1 MTVPLRAALYL
12 RVSTARQA
20 EHDVSIPD
28 QKRQGEAY
36 CQSRGYQLVET
47 YVEPGASATNDR
59 RPEFQRMIEAGTSK
73 PAPFDVVIVHS
84 FSRFFRDHFELEFYV
99 RKLAKNGVRL
109 VSITQEMG
117 DDPMHVMMRQIMA
130 LFDEYQSKE
139 NAKHV
144 LRALKENARQG
155 FWNGS
160 LPPIGYRVV
169 AAEQRGA
176 KVKKKLEIDPLHA
189 ETVRLIY
196 RLALE
201 GNGTS
206 GPMGVKNITAH
217 LNRQRIFTRDGG
229 RWGIGQVH
237 RILTRAT
244 YVGRHEFNKRAKS
257 KELKPVSEVI
267 AVAVPPL
274 IDQATF
280 DAVQAHL
287 RARNPKV
294 TPARVVSGPTLL
306 TGICF
311 CADCGGAMT
320 LRTGKGGRY
329 RYYTCSI
336 KARQGETG
344 CKGRSIPMEKLDNL
358 VVGHIEDRLLQ
369 PERLEEVLASVLD
382 RRQERTERRRE
393 HIAELNK
400 QAAET
405 DLRLKRLYDAIE
417 TGVADLDDPAL
428 KERIVG
434 LKAIRDQAQADA
446 DRAQATAESAGQQ
459 AITPAMVQKFAQT
472 ARERIRTDGGSYRRE
487 HLRALA
493 QRVEVAE
500 KEVRIMG
507 SKGDLLRTL
516 AAASGVR
523 PATPGVRSSVL
534 NWRRGWDSN
543 PRYAHTHNGFR
554 DRPDRPLWH
563 LSKRKRRR
571 AYSHPPATPQPPH
584 AASLDTANPPAVTT
598 PTRAREP
605 RRGAWPCLRARLPG
619 RAAALTKRIGRT
631 QRSRSTLC
639 SQSSAPAESSIA
651 SRQTPS

>member
-1 MTVPLRAALYL
+1 MTVPLRAVLYL

-28 QKRQGEAY
+28 QRRQGEGY
-36 CQSRGYQLVET
+36 CTSRGYRLVET

-59 RPEFQRMIEAGTSK
+59 RPEFQRMIEAGISK
-73 PAPFDVVIVHS
+73 PAPFDVVVVHS

-99 RKLAKNGVRL
+99 RKLARNGIKL

-189 ETVRLIY
+189 DTVRLIY

-201 GNGTS
+201 GDGTS
-206 GPMGVKNITAH
+206 GPMGVKNIVIH
-217 LNRQRIFTRDGG
+217 LNGRRIFTRDGG

-237 RILTRAT
+237 RILTRTT
-244 YVGRHEFNKRAKS
+244 YIGRHEFNKRSKT
-257 KELKPVSEVI
+257 KELKPVGEIVP
-267 AVAVPPL
+267 VEVPPL
-274 IDQATF
+274 IDRATF

-287 RARNPKV
+287 RSRNPKV

-311 CADCGGAMT
+311 CATCAGAMT
-320 LRTGKGGRY
+320 LRTGKSNRY

-336 KARQGETG
+336 RARQGDTG
-344 CKGRSIPMEKLDNL
+344 CTGRSVPMDKLDTL
-358 VVGHIEDRLLQ
+358 VAGHIEHRLLT
-369 PERLEEVLASVLD
+369 PERLEEVLATVLD

-400 QAAET
+400 RAAEA

-417 TGVADLDDPAL
+417 TGVADLNEPGL
-428 KERIVG
+428 KERLAG
-434 LKAIRDQAQADA
+434 LKAIRDQSQADA
-446 DRAQATAESAGQQ
+446 MRAQAMLDSSAQQ
-459 AITPAMVQKFAQT
+459 PITTTVLRKFAAT
-472 ARERIRTDGGSYRRE
+472 ARKRMRVEGGGYRRD

-493 QRVEVAE
+493 QRVEVDDR
-500 KEVRIMG
+500 EVRIMG
-507 SKGDLLRTL
+507 SKSDLLRTL
-516 AAASGVR
+516 AAISGVKS
-523 PATPGVRSSVL
+523 ATGGVRSSVL
-534 NWRRGWDSN
+534 DWRSRRDSN
-543 PRYAHTHNGFR
+543 PR
-554 DRPDRPLWH
+554 
-563 LSKRKRRR
+563 
-571 AYSHPPATPQPPH
+571 
-584 AASLDTANPPAVTT
+584 
-598 PTRAREP
+598 
-605 RRGAWPCLRARLPG
+605 
-619 RAAALTKRIGRT
+619 
-631 QRSRSTLC
+631 
-639 SQSSAPAESSIA
+639 
-651 SRQTPS
+651 

>member
-28 QKRQGEAY
+28 QRRQGENY
-36 CQSRGYQLVET
+36 CTSRGYRLVET

-59 RPEFQRMIEAGTSK
+59 RPEFQRMIEAGTAK
-73 PAPFDVVIVHS
+73 PAPFDVVVVHS

-99 RKLAKNGVRL
+99 RKLARNGVKL

-189 ETVRLIY
+189 DTVRLIY

-201 GNGTS
+201 GDGTS
-206 GPMGVKNITAH
+206 GPIGVKNIASY
-217 LNRQRIFTRDGG
+217 LNTRRIFTRDGG

-237 RILTRAT
+237 RILTRPT
-244 YVGRHEFNKRAKS
+244 YIGRHEFNKRSKS
-257 KELKPVSEVI
+257 KELKPVGEIVP
-267 AVAVPPL
+267 VEVPPL

-287 RARNPKV
+287 RSRNPKV

-311 CADCGGAMT
+311 CATCAGAMT
-320 LRTGKGGRY
+320 LRTGKSNRY

-336 KARQGETG
+336 RARQGDTG
-344 CKGRSIPMEKLDNL
+344 CTGRSVPMDKLDNL
-358 VVGHIEDRLLQ
+358 VAGHIEHRLLT

-382 RRQERTERRRE
+382 RRQERSERRRQ

-400 QAAET
+400 RATEA

-417 TGVADLDDPAL
+417 IGVADLNEPGL
-428 KERIVG
+428 KERVAG
-434 LKAIRDQAQADA
+434 LKAIRDQSQADA
-446 DRAQATAESAGQQ
+446 LRAQAMSDSAAQQ
-459 AITPAMVQKFAQT
+459 PITTTVLRKFAAT
-472 ARERIRTDGGSYRRE
+472 ARKRMRVEGGGYRRD

-493 QRVEVAE
+493 QRVEVADR
-500 KEVRIMG
+500 EVRIMG
-507 SKGDLLRTL
+507 SKSDLLRTL
-516 AAASGVR
+516 AAISGVKS
-523 PATPGVRSSVL
+523 ATGGVRSSVL
-534 NWRRGWDSN
+534 DWRSRRDSN
-543 PRYAHTHNGFR
+543 PR
-554 DRPDRPLWH
+554 
-563 LSKRKRRR
+563 
-571 AYSHPPATPQPPH
+571 
-584 AASLDTANPPAVTT
+584 
-598 PTRAREP
+598 
-605 RRGAWPCLRARLPG
+605 
-619 RAAALTKRIGRT
+619 
-631 QRSRSTLC
+631 
-639 SQSSAPAESSIA
+639 
-651 SRQTPS
+651 

>member
-28 QKRQGEAY
+28 QKRQGESY
-36 CQSRGYQLVET
+36 CQSRGYQLAET

-99 RKLAKNGVRL
+99 RRLAKNGVRL

-189 ETVRLIY
+189 GTVRLIY

-201 GNGTS
+201 GDGIS

-244 YVGRHEFNKRAKS
+244 YIGRHEFNKRSKS

-344 CKGRSIPMEKLDNL
+344 CKGRSIPMQKLDNL
-358 VVGHIEDRLLQ
+358 VAGHIEDRLLQ

-400 QAAET
+400 RAAET

-417 TGVADLDDPAL
+417 SGVADLDDPAL

-446 DRAQATAESAGQQ
+446 DRAQAMAESAGQQ

-472 ARERIRTDGGSYRRE
+472 ARERIRITGGGYRRE

-493 QRVEVAE
+493 QRVEVAD

-516 AAASGVR
+516 ATSSGVKS
-523 PATPGVRSSVL
+523 ATPGVRSSVPS
-534 NWRRGWDSN
+534 WRKGWDSN
-543 PRYAHTHNGFR
+543 PRRACTLGGFQ
-554 DRPDRPLWH
+554 DRCLKPLG
-563 LSKRKRRR
+563 
-571 AYSHPPATPQPPH
+571 HP
-584 AASLDTANPPAVTT
+584 SL
-598 PTRAREP
+598 P
-605 RRGAWPCLRARLPG
+605 RLVP
-619 RAAALTKRIGRT
+619 
-631 QRSRSTLC
+631 
-639 SQSSAPAESSIA
+639 
-651 SRQTPS
+651 